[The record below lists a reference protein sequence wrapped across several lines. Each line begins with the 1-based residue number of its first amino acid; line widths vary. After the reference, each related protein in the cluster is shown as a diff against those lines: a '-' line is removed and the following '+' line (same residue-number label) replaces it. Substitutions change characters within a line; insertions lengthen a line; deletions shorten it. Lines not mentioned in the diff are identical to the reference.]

1 MSIKNYEFVP
11 KNHFRLYFNI
21 NFKKEEKIFLIFQ
34 ILKKVSIHVLLIKNK
49 NYI

>member
-1 MSIKNYEFVP
+1 MKSFVP
-11 KNHFRLYFNI
+11 TNHFRLYFNI

-34 ILKKVSIHVLLIKNK
+34 ILKLKLKKVSIHVLLIKNK